1 MRITLRS
8 FSVKTPR
15 GDGPPLTM
23 SHAPL
28 VIAVVDDEESV
39 RKALARLVSSAGL
52 EAETFSCGANFLESL
67 QTHFPDCLLL
77 DIHMPGMDGFE
88 VQAHLQRTG
97 ARIPVITIT
106 GQDSVKVR
114 ARALAACSVAC
125 LSKPVEEKVL
135 FEAIDLALSGQ
146 TPNRV

>member
-1 MRITLRS
+1 
-8 FSVKTPR
+8 V
-15 GDGPPLTM
+15 PPLTM
-23 SHAPL
+23 SKAPF

-39 RKALARLVSSAGL
+39 RKALARLMSSAGL
-52 EAETFSCGANFLESL
+52 VAETFSSGANFLESL

-88 VQAHLQRTG
+88 VQAQLQKTG

-106 GQDSVKVR
+106 GKDSVQVR
-114 ARALAACSVAC
+114 ERAFAACSVAC

-135 FEAIDLALSGQ
+135 FEAIDLALSGES
-146 TPNRV
+146 PNQV